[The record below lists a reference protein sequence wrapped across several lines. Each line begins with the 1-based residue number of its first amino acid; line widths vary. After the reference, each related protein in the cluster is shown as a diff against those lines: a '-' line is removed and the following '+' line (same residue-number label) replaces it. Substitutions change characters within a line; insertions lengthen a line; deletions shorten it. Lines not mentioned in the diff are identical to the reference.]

1 MWMDKFTAARAAA
14 ARFAQAGTFCIDD
27 ALTEQPAR
35 VTAHSVP
42 TDAYPDRTTILIK
55 LDRTVIE
62 RETAMG
68 GP

>member
-1 MWMDKFTAARAAA
+1 MD
-14 ARFAQAGTFCIDD
+14 DS
-27 ALTEQPAR
+27 LTEQPAR

>member
-1 MWMDKFTAARAAA
+1 MDKYTAARAAA
-14 ARFAQAGTFCIDD
+14 ACFRQAGILCMDD
-27 ALTEQPAR
+27 SLIEQPAR